1 MDRAIH
7 NPSCEAAMKLRLH
20 RRSHDTPLAA
30 GARTTSVHVLH
41 DEDDLRR
48 ALIRAAEFDQR
59 AADALLSRSAHYRA
73 LMTDG
78 DGDDAGEW
86 PADGLSKTSPQ

>member
-1 MDRAIH
+1 
-7 NPSCEAAMKLRLH
+7 MKLRFH
-20 RRSHDTPLAA
+20 RRSHDTPLGA
-30 GARTTSVHVLH
+30 GAGTTSIHVLR

-48 ALIRAAEFDQR
+48 ALTRAAEFDQR

-78 DGDDAGEW
+78 GEAEAGDW
-86 PADGLSKTSPQ
+86 PADGMPPATSRPQ